1 MQLPAHTD
9 PSPRSK
15 LGANNGPEESAFPS
29 FQLVDAELKQVE
41 TLIGSLLAEVPK
53 SVGQLLKSVRICGST
68 MIRPGLVLLSC
79 RAVSENQHSKRFD
92 AVRVAAIVELI
103 HHGML
108 LHDDVM
114 DGGRKRVGQPTMS
127 SLRDNESVVLLG
139 DFLLGKAFK
148 MCSDLDPEIGDIIA
162 GTANRI
168 FEGRLRQITEG
179 RNWQLS
185 ESEYINIITERSA
198 ALFSSCCLL
207 GGLLGGAGETQIQS
221 LACFGLNTGIAFQ
234 ITDDLREMVGD
245 GSKMVN
251 TPGSNFDPN
260 RPTLAVIHLLKAV
273 DKKDRDELISS
284 YFVNPVRNSKTRN
297 KWKQGGE
304 ISNEA
309 NFGVF
314 FEGSAGGEKKGLMG
328 MLRRMGSLEYA
339 HSRAREFVIKALDA
353 LSDLKRSQAKE
364 TLVETAKFIGR
375 QAV

>member
-1 MQLPAHTD
+1 MQLPAHSD
-9 PSPRSK
+9 PSLRSK
-15 LGANNGPEESAFPS
+15 LGADNGPEESTFPS
-29 FQLVDAELKQVE
+29 FQLIDAELKQVE

-53 SVGQLLKSVRICGST
+53 SVSQLLKSVRICGGT
-68 MIRPGLVLLSC
+68 MIRPGLVLLSY

-92 AVRVAAIVELI
+92 AVRIATIVELI

-114 DGGRKRVGQPTMS
+114 DGGRERVGRPTMS
-127 SLRDNESVVLLG
+127 SLRDNESAVLLG

-148 MCSDLDPEIGDIIA
+148 MCSDLGSEISDIIA

-179 RNWQLS
+179 LNWQLS
-185 ESEYINIITERSA
+185 ESDYIDIITERSA

-207 GGLLGGAGETQIQS
+207 GALLGGASETQIQS

-234 ITDDLREMVGD
+234 ITDDLRKMVGD

-251 TPGSNFDPN
+251 TPGSNIDHD
-260 RPTLAVIHLLKAV
+260 RLTLAVIHLLKAV
-273 DKKDRDELISS
+273 DKKERDELISS
-284 YFVNPVRNSKTRN
+284 YLVNPDHNSKTRN

-314 FEGSAGGEKKGLMG
+314 FEGSAGGEKKGLMEI
-328 MLRRMGSLEYA
+328 LRRTGSLEYA
-339 HSRAREFVIKALDA
+339 HSRAQEFVIKALDA

-364 TLVETAKFIGR
+364 TLIETAKFIGR